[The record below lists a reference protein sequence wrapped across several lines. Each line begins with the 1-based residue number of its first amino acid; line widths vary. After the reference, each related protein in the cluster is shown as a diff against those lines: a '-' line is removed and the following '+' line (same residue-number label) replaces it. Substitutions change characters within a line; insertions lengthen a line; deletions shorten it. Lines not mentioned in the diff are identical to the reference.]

1 MRGNLQTCRR
11 FPTHVYPSHLSRC
24 PWCERWSLWGFDPF
38 PGPALPSLPERE
50 KPIKTGPLQKKTS
63 KSLLRKLSISPKRKE
78 AKPVEVSSSNALP
91 AATSSS
97 PAPSSFPAT
106 SEIPSTQPAR
116 PQFRPS
122 KWLWIGLLVA
132 FLIGLLVW
140 FSRYL

>member
-1 MRGNLQTCRR
+1 
-11 FPTHVYPSHLSRC
+11 
-24 PWCERWSLWGFDPF
+24 
-38 PGPALPSLPERE
+38 LPERE
-50 KPIKTGPLQKKTS
+50 KPVETSPPQKKTA
-63 KSLLRKLSISPKRKE
+63 KSLFRKPSISPQREE

-91 AATSSS
+91 AATSSP
-97 PAPSSFPAT
+97 PAPSSFPVT
-106 SEIPSTQPAR
+106 SETPSTQPAR